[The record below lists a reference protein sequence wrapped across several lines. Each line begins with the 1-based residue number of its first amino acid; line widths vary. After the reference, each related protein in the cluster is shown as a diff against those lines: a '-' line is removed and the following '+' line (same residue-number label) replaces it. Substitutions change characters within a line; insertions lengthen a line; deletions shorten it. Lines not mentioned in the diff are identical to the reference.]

1 MYEIKGNTK
10 VKRDNERTLPRTDP
24 STWKTSWK
32 KCTENNILPPLCSF
46 EDCKKE
52 AKNVA
57 EIDNAVYVTIKTE
70 DEKIKAKL
78 FIIPT
83 CRRCSRLT
91 AGINEWKQVR
101 QGTLAALEEEDNT
114 EEPLEDRN
122 QEK

>member
-32 KCTENNILPPLCSF
+32 KCTENDILPSLCSF
-46 EDCKKE
+46 ENCDKQSND
-52 AKNVA
+52 AA
-57 EIDNAVYVTIKTE
+57 YVTIKTE
-70 DEKIKAKL
+70 DENIQGNL

-83 CRRCSRLT
+83 CKGCSRST
-91 AGINEWKQVR
+91 TGINEWKQVR
-101 QGTLAALEEEDNT
+101 QGTLAALEEEDHT